1 MHEELDRKN
10 GEKLG
15 SIAELLEVTDTL
27 LAQRVRGSM
36 DLLREYARGLGVTRL
51 GETVAV
57 GDLRAPDLLLG
68 DHPQANGA
76 TLVDT
81 VTALMGGTA
90 ILFVRSGDDSVRVST
105 DVKRSRRP
113 RATQHRA
120 GIIASRTRIC
130 GAELNIQS
138 MGKVGGSLVFPGYRP
153 SALDE

>member
-1 MHEELDRKN
+1 MREELDRKN

-15 SIAELLEVTDTL
+15 SIAELLEVTVTL
-27 LAQRVRGSM
+27 LTQRVRGSI
-36 DLLREYARGLGVTRL
+36 DLLREYARGL

-68 DHPQANGA
+68 DHPQTNGA

-120 GIIASRTRIC
+120 GIMASRTRTC